1 MPVTFEP
8 RTTTKRFIPTLCPY
22 DQARHSTQG
31 LPHYWNSEHLY
42 TPAAEARKW
51 HIQGPSNDSAATS
64 CKTTASNRIGKLFR
78 KLSSP
83 RTREQ
88 NSTCRRPES
97 VLDNPTQPE
106 PSPFNYLIDSFY
118 APKGYYL
125 VEDRYRRPWGVM
137 LRIFLV
143 NLPHQEGSDS
153 HEPERW
159 EDETCNDSGD
169 EKDTDK
175 WFHALETAPDTKK
188 RHPGVPWRDYAPANT
203 QLAVAFGMETPCGT
217 YMCGCCQQWG
227 RRNVFEPELPPPG
240 RQQDR
245 WLAVAYVIGKDRRWV
260 EDVDVRDIIS
270 FESSHW

>member
-1 MPVTFEP
+1 MAHSKSEQRQRCHQLQNDGVESHRQAISQTFLSKDSGAKFDMPPARVGPRQSHTTGTIPFE
-8 RTTTKRFIPTLCPY
+8 L
-22 DQARHSTQG
+22 
-31 LPHYWNSEHLY
+31 
-42 TPAAEARKW
+42 
-51 HIQGPSNDSAATS
+51 
-64 CKTTASNRIGKLFR
+64 
-78 KLSSP
+78 
-83 RTREQ
+83 
-88 NSTCRRPES
+88 
-97 VLDNPTQPE
+97 LDR
-106 PSPFNYLIDSFY
+106 LIY

-143 NLPHQEGSDS
+143 NLPHQEGSYS

-169 EKDTDK
+169 EKETDK

-227 RRNVFEPELPPPG
+227 RRIVFEPELLPPG
-240 RQQDR
+240 REQDR